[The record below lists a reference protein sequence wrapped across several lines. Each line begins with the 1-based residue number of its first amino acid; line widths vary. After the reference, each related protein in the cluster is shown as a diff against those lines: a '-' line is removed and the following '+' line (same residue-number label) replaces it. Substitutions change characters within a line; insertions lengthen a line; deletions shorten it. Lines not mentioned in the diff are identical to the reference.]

1 VRSRLQFFVG
11 SLVLLLSASVPSR
24 AQTFTT
30 LTSFPGYDQFG
41 AFSPLIQGRDGNL
54 YGTALDFSGGYGSVY
69 QLTPT
74 GTVTTLY
81 NFCSQPGCADG
92 ALPLS
97 PLVLGT
103 DGNFYGVTS
112 QGGLACNCGIAY
124 RLTLAGVLTVLHSFN
139 GTDGSNPSWL
149 MQSSGGNFFGTT
161 AGGGDSGNGTIF
173 KMTTAG
179 AVTTLHSFTGSDGSV
194 PTGLIQATN
203 GLLYGTTTFGG
214 AYNPACPAFYCG
226 TLFQITTAGAFT
238 SLYSFDYN
246 NGAHPYA
253 PPVQANNQRLYGT
266 TYYFSHGTGSV
277 YGANT
282 NGATLKAVSWWL
294 GTDANPT
301 TSLIQ
306 ATDGYL
312 YGTVDYSGTG
322 TIYKVGLT
330 GKYSAVYQSG
340 YDFENNTLLQATDG
354 KFYGSYVNDF
364 TSYLYSLDVGL
375 GPFVAFVQPSG
386 KVGSTVQILG
396 QGLTGTTKVIFDGL
410 PASSFSVVSDT
421 YLTAVVPSHAGTGVV
436 VVTTPTGTL
445 TSNVSFRITQ

>member
-1 VRSRLQFFVG
+1 MRFRPTFHFVV
-11 SLVLLLSASVPSR
+11 LVFMLVAACS

-81 NFCSQPGCADG
+81 NFCSQPGCTDG

-97 PLVLGT
+97 PPVLGT

-124 RLTLAGVLTVLHSFN
+124 RLTPAGVLTVLHSFD
-139 GTDGSNPSWL
+139 GTDGSQPTWL
-149 MQSSGGNFFGTT
+149 MQSAGGNFFGTT
-161 AGGGDSGNGTIF
+161 SGGGDYGTIF
-173 KMTTAG
+173 KMTSSGT
-179 AVTTLHSFTGSDGSV
+179 VTTLHSFNGSDGSYPV
-194 PTGLIQATN
+194 GLIQATN
-203 GLLYGTTTFGG
+203 GLLYGATLLGG
-214 AYNPACPAFYCG
+214 APNPACLFDCG

-238 SLYSFDYN
+238 SLRSFDYN

-253 PPVQANNQRLYGT
+253 PPVQANNQRFYGT
-266 TYYFSHGTGSV
+266 TFYFSHGNGCV
-277 YGANT
+277 YGANAS
-282 NGATLKAVSWWL
+282 GSTLKALSWWL

-301 TSLIQ
+301 TGLIQ

-312 YGTVDYSGTG
+312 YGTVIYSGTG

-330 GKYSAVYQSG
+330 GAYSAVYENAL
-340 YDFENNTLLQATDG
+340 DLENNTLLQATDG
-354 KFYGSYVNDF
+354 KFYGSYVTEG

-375 GPFVAFVQPSG
+375 GSFVAFVQPSG
-386 KVGSTVQILG
+386 RVGATVQILG
-396 QGLTGTTKVIFDGL
+396 QGLTGTTQVTFDGL
-410 PASSFSVVSDT
+410 PAARFSVVSDT
-421 YLTAVVPSHAGTGVV
+421 YMTAVVPSHAGTGVV
-436 VVTTPTGTL
+436 VVTTPSGKVS
-445 TSNVSFRITQ
+445 SNVAFRITQ